1 MSGWTSE
8 QFAASGLQDES
19 YRPGKTAKSNLAPM
33 TRSDAQ
39 ATTGKGDTPRVDS
52 APVSGRLTA
61 NAERVGKSP
70 KHSSE
75 HREQVA
81 FIKWAERNR
90 HKYPELGAI
99 YAIPNGAAKSS
110 TAQGKRM
117 KNEGQKTGVPDLCL
131 PCSAGEFSA
140 LYIEMKYMYKK
151 PRESQVAWIN
161 FLRALGNRV
170 EVCYSYDA
178 ARLVTCDYLGIDPEK
193 AL

>member
-1 MSGWTSE
+1 MSGWE
-8 QFAASGLQDES
+8 NVDPDW
-19 YRPGKTAKSNLAPM
+19 RKRAKSNSTPVTRTEPRPSADKGEAPC
-33 TRSDAQ
+33 
-39 ATTGKGDTPRVDS
+39 VDS
-52 APVSGRLTA
+52 SHDSGRLTA

-90 HKYPELGAI
+90 HKYPELGAV

-110 TAQGKRM
+110 RTQGKRM
-117 KNEGQKTGVPDLCL
+117 KDEGQKTGVPDLCL
-131 PCSAGEFSA
+131 PCPAGGFSA
-140 LYIEMKYMYKK
+140 LYIEMKYMYRK
-151 PRESQVAWIN
+151 PREAQVAWIN
-161 FLRALGNRV
+161 FLRTLGNRV

-178 ARLVTCDYLGIDPEK
+178 ARLVTCDYLGINPDE